1 MTRRHVIFGD
11 FDKISPIFMVLRV
24 SLYVKDGKI
33 YISVLYTQMVYF
45 YIAPAKTT
53 TPA

>member
-1 MTRRHVIFGD
+1 MI
-11 FDKISPIFMVLRV
+11 LRI